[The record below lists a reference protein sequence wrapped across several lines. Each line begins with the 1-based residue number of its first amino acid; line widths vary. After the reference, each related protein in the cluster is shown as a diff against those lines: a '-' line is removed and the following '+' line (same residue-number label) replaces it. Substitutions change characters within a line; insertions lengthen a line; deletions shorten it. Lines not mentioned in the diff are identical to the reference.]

1 MTTLD
6 LAQQQLKQFYHP
18 DASHVEEVELPP
30 LHVLTLPGH
39 GSPGSELHLAACGVL
54 FSLSYTIKFL
64 LEQQHPGLD
73 YTLMPL
79 EGLWWTGD
87 NTSWQEAEDANRF
100 WKLLMVQPDD
110 VSEALVEQAKN
121 VVKQKV
127 PSALLSDVQFERFH
141 EGRAAQLLHLGP
153 YTDEERTVAQIFAW
167 IKEHGGTSI
176 GTHHEIYLDDASRT
190 PPERLRTILRYPFS

>member
-1 MTTLD
+1 M
-6 LAQQQLKQFYHP
+6 
-18 DASHVEEVELPP
+18 EVLGP
-30 LHVLTLPGH
+30 
-39 GSPGSELHLAACGVL
+39 SLAACSVL

-64 LEQQHPGLD
+64 LEQQHPGLE

-87 NTSWQEAEDANRF
+87 DSPWHEAQEYNRF
-100 WKLLMVQPDD
+100 WKLLIVQPDD
-110 VSEALVEQAKN
+110 VPEALVEQEKN
-121 VVKQKV
+121 VVQQKV

-167 IKEHGGTSI
+167 IQEHGGRSI
-176 GTHHEIYLDDASRT
+176 GTHHEIYLEDASRT
-190 PPERLRTILRYPFS
+190 PPQRLRTILRYPFS